1 MDAVKYLKEVYR
13 MCSTFDKCESCP
25 LSDEKTAFPCNA
37 TDKNVECEDPE
48 KVVSI
53 VEKWSEKHQVKTRKS
68 EFLKMFPN
76 VKLEN
81 NVIAIYPCKIDTR
94 SDDLISRKALLNAL
108 ENAKDKVY
116 EGKTILEVMQEII
129 GEQKTAFDKEQVIEE
144 LQKNAEEARAYWQKY
159 DCEDIHGLFRGYKNA
174 IEIVKKGGIE

>member
-37 TDKNVECEDPE
+37 TDKSVEHEDPE

-53 VEKWSEKHQVKTRKS
+53 VEKWSEEHPVKTRKS

-94 SDDLISRKALLNAL
+94 IKNSCIRFGSCLDCQREYWLQ
-108 ENAKDKVY
+108 
-116 EGKTILEVMQEII
+116 EVE
-129 GEQKTAFDKEQVIEE
+129 
-144 LQKNAEEARAYWQKY
+144 
-159 DCEDIHGLFRGYKNA
+159 
-174 IEIVKKGGIE
+174 